1 MNVRVDEDR
10 GVSTATFGSR
20 LDYRHGKIVGVFPSG
35 DPHLRLG
42 PSFQVDVPISS
53 GMSGGPVINKT
64 FGDEVVACGL
74 NTSDESVSTGTG
86 PSGSGLRAIAQMLWP
101 CMGVPVRNAHL
112 DGDVRTVRLLEL
124 ARRGFIDDRGHPWD
138 HIRGV
143 PPSEVQEFSMVWD

>member
-1 MNVRVDEDR
+1 
-10 GVSTATFGSR
+10 
-20 LDYRHGKIVGVFPSG
+20 
-35 DPHLRLG
+35 
-42 PSFQVDVPISS
+42 
-53 GMSGGPVINKT
+53 MSGGPVINKT